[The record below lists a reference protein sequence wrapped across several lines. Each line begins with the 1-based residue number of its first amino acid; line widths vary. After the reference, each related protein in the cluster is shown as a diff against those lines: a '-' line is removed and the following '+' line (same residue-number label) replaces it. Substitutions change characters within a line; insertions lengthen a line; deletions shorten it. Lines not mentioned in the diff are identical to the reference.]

1 MFGIEWCILFLL
13 MFHKHLYKKQYAL
26 LCFYVLSRIIA
37 ASASNG

>member
-1 MFGIEWCILFLL
+1 MLSTEWCVLFLL

-26 LCFYVLSRIIA
+26 LCFQELSRIIA